1 MWVVSRFGCWRS
13 GKRTKLLVKQPTIIV
28 LKDPPERELR
38 ILDQV
43 NFLLEKFK
51 MPILSLLLIEVI
63 SQSGDWLTRLHKLTF
78 AYFKCDFL
86 L

>member
-1 MWVVSRFGCWRS
+1 
-13 GKRTKLLVKQPTIIV
+13 
-28 LKDPPERELR
+28 
-38 ILDQV
+38 
-43 NFLLEKFK
+43 